1 MRLAMRRV
9 PAPVVLA
16 LAGLAVLLRAGVA
29 ANRMID
35 PDESQHLHVAWRVAQ
50 GQVPYRDFWEHHL
63 PLFHYLVAPL
73 TTALA
78 DRPEIYFAAR
88 GLMVLATAGVVLV
101 TWRLAR
107 RLSTGTGAWAVAV
120 LLALP
125 QFAETATE
133 ARPDVP
139 ALLAHLLGLL
149 ALVRWREG
157 GPGRWLWAAGAWEGL
172 AVALSLKAVF
182 GLLGVAAALAAPG
195 PARRRAVPA
204 LLRLGAGAALAPA
217 AVLGWLAWSG
227 GLPAVRGLARDVVQG
242 SVGFVDRAKAWPVY
256 GSEIGAFV
264 VAGLG
269 LALAWRARGR
279 GLLGHPVHGALLVP
293 ALVVAV
299 ALALPWTP
307 AVYQHAW
314 LPVLPVAAVYAGLGL
329 AALVAEARRRPAPG
343 RVALAAAAL
352 LGAVLVP
359 GAEAVV
365 FALRNQNADQ
375 LRQMRAALALAC
387 PGEPV
392 LDGVALTVFRPAAH
406 RYGTLVTGVREWVAQ
421 GMISEET
428 LAADMRAAR
437 ARVALP
443 DRRLRAMIGP
453 VAAFLRDHYVAH
465 PAGVLVAGAEI
476 AATPGGGRRYVD
488 LLVGGP
494 HLLTASSGTEVAIDT
509 AAVRPGWVSLAAG
522 PHEVTWRGA
531 GGAIR
536 LVAAACPERRVLGP
550 APGGGG
556 PGPSAGPGAILGR
569 GRRPP
574 PGKRLRIPPR
584 PAAGAARAAGPGEK
598 RRGRGW
604 RRLCLTPGGA
614 GV

>member
-16 LAGLAVLLRAGVA
+16 LAGLAVLLRAGVVL
-29 ANRMID
+29 NRMID

-73 TTALA
+73 TRALF

-88 GLMVLATAGVVLV
+88 ALMVLASAGAVVV
-101 TWRLAR
+101 TWRIAR
-107 RLSTGTGAWAVAV
+107 RLSAGGAAWAVVV

-125 QFAETATE
+125 QFAETSTE

-157 GPGRWLWAAGAWEGL
+157 GAARWLWAAGAWQGL
-172 AVALSLKAVF
+172 ALALSLKAAF
-182 GLLGVAAALAAPG
+182 GLLGVAAAVAGPG
-195 PARRRAVPA
+195 PARPARVPA
-204 LLRLGAGAALAPA
+204 LLRLAGGAAVAPA
-217 AVLGWLAWSG
+217 AVLAWLLWSG
-227 GLPAVRGLARDVVQG
+227 GSPAVRSLTRDVVLG
-242 SVGFVDRAKAWPVY
+242 SLGFVDRAKAWPVY

-269 LALAWRARGR
+269 VALAARARGR
-279 GLLGHPVHGALLVP
+279 GLPGHPVHGAVLVP
-293 ALVVAV
+293 TLVVAL

-314 LPVLPVAAVYAGLGL
+314 LPLLPPVAVYAGLGV
-329 AALVAEARRRPAPG
+329 ATLVDRARRRLTPG
-343 RVALAAAAL
+343 RIAVAAAAV

-359 GAEAVV
+359 GGEAVV
-365 FALRNQNADQ
+365 FALRNQNAAQ

-392 LDGVALTVFRPAAH
+392 LDGVALAVFRPAAH

-428 LAADMRAAR
+428 LVADMREAR

-453 VAAFLRDHYVAH
+453 VATFLRDHYVPHAE
-465 PAGVLVAGAEI
+465 GVLVAGAEI
-476 AATPGGGRRYVD
+476 AAAPGGGRRYVD

-494 HLLTASSGTEVAIDT
+494 HLLAVSPGTEVAVDT
-509 AAVRPGWVSLAAG
+509 VAVPPGWVTLAAG

-531 GGAIR
+531 GGTVR
-536 LVAAACPERRVLGP
+536 LVVATCPERR
-550 APGGGG
+550 
-556 PGPSAGPGAILGR
+556 
-569 GRRPP
+569 
-574 PGKRLRIPPR
+574 RLT
-584 PAAGAARAAGPGEK
+584 AGAESV
-598 RRGRGW
+598 
-604 RRLCLTPGGA
+604 A
-614 GV
+614 GVP